1 MTEVNKRT
9 QIKNAAAKLFR
20 KKGYRATSMQDIAD
34 ALGIKAASLYNH
46 IKSKQEIL
54 TELLMN
60 IALAFTAGMDDI
72 RNSCLDE
79 NSQLEELVNLHVNL
93 TFKYKDSIALITGEW
108 VHLDPE
114 ILPQYLEKRNNYE
127 EAFMAILE
135 SCQKKKLISEST
147 NLDIALFSILSSLH
161 WLYNWH
167 NKNPDLGKIEV
178 AAQLKKILLHG
189 LISPKK

>member
-1 MTEVNKRT
+1 MTEVNKRK

-20 KKGYRATSMQDIAD
+20 KKGYRATSMQDIAN

-46 IKSKQEIL
+46 INSKQEIL

-60 IALAFTAGMDDI
+60 IAEAFTEGMDDI
-72 RNSCLDE
+72 VNSSLDE
-79 NSQLEELVNLHVNL
+79 KSQLEELVNLHVSL

-108 VHLDPE
+108 VHLAPDA
-114 ILPQYLEKRNNYE
+114 LPQYMERRTNYE

-135 SCQKKKLISEST
+135 SCQQKKLISEST
-147 NLDIALFSILSSLH
+147 NLDIALFAILSSLH

-167 NKNPDLGKIEV
+167 NKNPQLGKIEL
-178 AAQLKKILLHG
+178 AAQLKNILLNG
-189 LISPKK
+189 LISSEK